1 MSCAVAKRVHMIVT
15 GVVQGVG
22 FRMYAQRQARSLG
35 LHGYVRNLPGG
46 QVEMVAEG
54 DDDAVDRLIAWS
66 RVGPPSA
73 DVDDVRVTYA
83 GPTGAFVGFDIRG

>member
-1 MSCAVAKRVHMIVT
+1 MIIT

-35 LHGYVRNLPGG
+35 LRGHVRNLPGG
-46 QVEMVAEG
+46 DVEMVAEG
-54 DDDAVDRLIAWS
+54 DDDTVERLIAWA

-73 DVDDVRVTYA
+73 DVDDVRVTYEK
-83 GPTGAFVGFDIRG
+83 PTREFTGFDIRA

>member
-1 MSCAVAKRVHMIVT
+1 MIVT

-35 LHGYVRNLPGG
+35 LRGYVRNRAGG
-46 QVEMVAEG
+46 EVEIVAEG
-54 DDDAVDRLIAWS
+54 DDHALEKLIAWA

-73 DVDDVRVTYA
+73 EVEDMRMTYSQ
-83 GPTGAFVGFDIRG
+83 PTDEFDGFDIHA

>member
-1 MSCAVAKRVHMIVT
+1 MSCAVAKRAHMIVT

-35 LHGYVRNLPGG
+35 LHGYVRNLPSG

-54 DDDAVDRLIAWS
+54 DDVAVERLIDWA

-73 DVDDVRVTYA
+73 QVDDVRVQY
-83 GPTGAFVGFDIRG
+83 GELTGESAGFDIEM

>member
-1 MSCAVAKRVHMIVT
+1 MSCVVAKRAHIILT

-35 LHGYVRNLPGG
+35 LRGYVRNLPDGG
-46 QVEMVAEG
+46 VEMVAEG
-54 DDDAVDRLIAWS
+54 DDAAVERLIAWA

-73 DVDDVRVTYA
+73 EVDDVRVTYQ
-83 GPTGAFVGFDIRG
+83 PTEGFGGFDIRM

>member
-1 MSCAVAKRVHMIVT
+1 MSGAVAKRAHMIVT

-35 LHGYVRNLPGG
+35 LHGYVRNLPSG
-46 QVEMVAEG
+46 QVEIVAEG
-54 DDDAVDRLIAWS
+54 DDVAVGRLIAWA

-73 DVDDVRVTYA
+73 QVDDVRVQYA
-83 GPTGAFVGFDIRG
+83 ELTGESAGFDIRV